1 MSEPDA
7 PRTVG
12 VVLAVDP
19 DRFDEVVEALRRA
32 GLRVTAEQP
41 LLGSLSGTLSEDR
54 LPALAA
60 VDGVLAVD
68 RDRTVT
74 LPEPGSPLQ

>member
-1 MSEPDA
+1 MSEPDP

-12 VVLAVDP
+12 VVLVVDP
-19 DRFDEVVEALRRA
+19 DRFHEVVEALRGA
-32 GLRVTAEQP
+32 GLRVAAEQP
-41 LLGSLSGTLSEDR
+41 LLGSLSGTAAEDR

-68 RDRTVT
+68 LDRTVT
-74 LPEPGSPLQ
+74 LPDPGSPLQ